1 MKKQFASVLL
11 FVTAISYG
19 QSNSKTI
26 EGIGKEA
33 DFKNYIESLVELKD
47 GYVFKECSHLYTS
60 SIDTCDKTYAHKM
73 SAREYVYLHANT
85 QKEDDYEAISNQ
97 NYIIGCLK
105 GSGGSAIIETKKK
118 TSNDSIYEFY
128 SPALRLYNKRGEK
141 LAYFNLGRNECL
153 KTPNFIISKRSIIS
167 KYACTDTTLSE
178 IDDEGNEIIPPKKI
192 LNKNERY
199 LLINF
204 DSVGFSVTYG
214 NGKIVRFHQIFS
226 ESPLKN
232 YSQTFGE
239 IVFTNG
245 AKYKGSVYVEGND
258 TGTEDGSIGEFKNNK
273 GEVLKGRFCGDTIL
287 CVFPKIFL
295 GKLSFGEPLLKGDP
309 VPEITKEEL
318 LKSNGLVLTDGK
330 ILSFEITFTAGNNIK
345 TYSII
350 GSSFKGNAE
359 LIKALTAL
367 ESGAKIFF
375 SDIKYRNSKG
385 HIISTYSYKLRIN

>member
-26 EGIGKEA
+26 EGNGKET

-60 SIDTCDKTYAHKM
+60 SIDTCDKAYAYKM

-85 QKEDDYEAISNQ
+85 QKEENYDAISNQ

-105 GSGGSAIIETKKK
+105 GSGGSAIIVTANK
-118 TSNDSIYEFY
+118 TSNDSIYKFY
-128 SPALRLYNKRGEK
+128 NPELRLYNKRGEK
-141 LAYFNLGRNECL
+141 LACFNLGRNECL
-153 KTPNFIISKRSIIS
+153 KTSNFIISKRSIIS
-167 KYACTDTTLSE
+167 KYACTDTTWSE
-178 IDDEGNEIIPPKKI
+178 IDDEGNEITPPKKI
-192 LNKNERY
+192 INKNERY

-232 YSQTFGE
+232 YIQTFGE

-245 AKYKGSVYVEGND
+245 AKYKGSVGFGDND

-273 GEVLKGRFCGDTIL
+273 GEVLKGRFCGDTVL
-287 CVFPKIFL
+287 CKFPKLFF
-295 GKLSFGEPLLKGDP
+295 GKHFIGEPLLPGAP
-309 VPEITKEEL
+309 HTLITKDEL
-318 LKSNGLVLTDGK
+318 LKGDLAIKDGK
-330 ILSFEITFTAGNNIK
+330 IISMEIVFKAGKLVKMFEIV
-345 TYSII
+345 
-350 GSSFKGNAE
+350 GSSFKGNAD
-359 LIKALTAL
+359 LIAALNL
-367 ESGAKIFF
+367 IESGQKIYLY
-375 SDIKYRNSKG
+375 IKTKDNNGTNTRAD
-385 HIISTYSYKLRIN
+385 TYVIYVK